1 MILCKLSTI
10 DYKKNML
17 GDFTTMAYFSLLHHK
32 FRINHAAFTLA
43 EVLITIGIIG
53 IVATITIPTLMTKY
67 AKKRTET
74 QLKAFYSKIN
84 QTLKMSA
91 AENGDIDGLITQR
104 TYSYDDQVEFLKQY
118 IFPYMKILGYE
129 ECSPGAQI
137 HVCIDLIDGG
147 LMTFSIDS
155 NGGDIQY
162 FPDANIGREKMI
174 ERKPLKKTTREV
186 FAFQF
191 AKYNNRDKKEIKSS
205 DFVEPYV
212 FMWDG
217 TKEGLTKKGTW
228 ACVKNCTN
236 CGYCTKMIQMND
248 WRIPD
253 DYPW

>member
-1 MILCKLSTI
+1 
-10 DYKKNML
+10 
-17 GDFTTMAYFSLLHHK
+17 
-32 FRINHAAFTLA
+32 
-43 EVLITIGIIG
+43 
-53 IVATITIPTLMTKY
+53 
-67 AKKRTET
+67 
-74 QLKAFYSKIN
+74 
-84 QTLKMSA
+84 
-91 AENGDIDGLITQR
+91 
-104 TYSYDDQVEFLKQY
+104 
-118 IFPYMKILGYE
+118 
-129 ECSPGAQI
+129 
-137 HVCIDLIDGG
+137 
-147 LMTFSIDS
+147 MTFSIDN
-155 NGGDIQY
+155 NGGDIMY
-162 FPDANIGREKMI
+162 FPDANIGRENMI

-191 AKYNNRDKKEIKSS
+191 AKYNNIDKKEIKSS

>member
-10 DYKKNML
+10 VYKKNML
-17 GDFTTMAYFSLLHHK
+17 GGFVKMADFALLNHK
-32 FRINHAAFTLA
+32 FRIKHSAFTLA

-53 IVATITIPTLMTKY
+53 IVAAITIPTLMTKY
-67 AKKRTET
+67 SKKRTET

-91 AENGDIDGLITQR
+91 AENGDIDGLITPK
-104 TYSYDDQVEFLKQY
+104 TYSYDEQVEFLKQY
-118 IFPYMKILGYE
+118 IFPYMKTLGYE
-129 ECSPGAQI
+129 ECSPSGQI

-147 LMTFSIDS
+147 LMTFSVNID
-155 NGGDIQY
+155 GGDIQY
-162 FPDANIGREKMI
+162 FPSADVGRKNMI
-174 ERKPLKKTTREV
+174 EKRPLKKPTREI

-191 AKYNNRDKKEIKSS
+191 AKYNNIKRKEIKSTN
-205 DFVEPYV
+205 FIEPYV

-217 TKEGLTKKGTW
+217 TKEGLKKDTW
-228 ACVKNCTN
+228 TCVKGRTN

>member
-104 TYSYDDQVEFLKQY
+104 TYSYDDQVEFLK
-118 IFPYMKILGYE
+118 
-129 ECSPGAQI
+129 
-137 HVCIDLIDGG
+137 
-147 LMTFSIDS
+147 
-155 NGGDIQY
+155 
-162 FPDANIGREKMI
+162 
-174 ERKPLKKTTREV
+174 
-186 FAFQF
+186 
-191 AKYNNRDKKEIKSS
+191 
-205 DFVEPYV
+205 
-212 FMWDG
+212 
-217 TKEGLTKKGTW
+217 
-228 ACVKNCTN
+228 
-236 CGYCTKMIQMND
+236 
-248 WRIPD
+248 
-253 DYPW
+253 